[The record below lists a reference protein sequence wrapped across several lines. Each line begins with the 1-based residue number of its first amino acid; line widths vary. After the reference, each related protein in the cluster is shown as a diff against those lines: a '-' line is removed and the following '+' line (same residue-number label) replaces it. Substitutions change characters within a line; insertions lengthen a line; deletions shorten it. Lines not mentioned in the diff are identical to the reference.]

1 MAQTTLLA
9 RAKSWLP
16 WLHQKTL
23 PPGKTRSFQGA
34 RLGNIASQW
43 LATSNSINEELRGD
57 LDLLRRRARELVN
70 NNDYAAKFAGMVKD
84 NIIGHGGIR
93 LQMRIEDSPGKPD
106 NMANDAI
113 EAAWAEWCQV
123 CDITGQLSFTELC
136 SHLVASLPSDGE
148 FLVRIIKGAD
158 AGNRFGFALQVIDID
173 RIDTTMNG
181 SYAGNTVIMGVEVN
195 DYRKPLAL
203 HLFEAHPNDGARS
216 NRRRVRLSL
225 DDTLHKFKVTR
236 PEQMRGIPWVAPG
249 MLSLHHLG
257 GFKLSALLAA
267 EHGANHFG
275 FFTPP
280 DGQAP
285 GIADENQNG
294 QAIIVSQPGT
304 YDTLP
309 AGTSFTPHESKY
321 PHENFGPFVKTT
333 LQRIATGWRVAYH
346 SLANDLEGVSFSSIR
361 SGTLE
366 ERDRWMADQE
376 WFIGVFVEP
385 VFKQWLQYS
394 LLAGSITMPNGS
406 ALPAAKAA
414 KFSKH
419 EWQPRRWEW
428 VDPQADMNA
437 KILAVKAGIMSPQDL
452 SAAMG
457 LDFEDTIKAIGQAQQ
472 IAKANNVQ
480 LTAYD
485 GAPGAQTAANA
496 GAQPANT
503 PAATPAAKAA
513 PEPHHKHLSDTLE
526 LLGRAIEKPATP
538 INVSV
543 GVNSDHITSMAREM
557 QGVATTVMHQ
567 IKEVVENMP
576 IVIPAPVVH
585 FEAIMPEQRSEA
597 PIVNITNQVQP
608 SAVTVIDSHPVRA
621 VQRVERDKND
631 EIVQT
636 VTTYER

>member
-1 MAQTTLLA
+1 MAQTTLMA

-23 PPGKTRSFQGA
+23 PPGNTRSFQGA

-43 LATSNSINEELRGD
+43 LATNNSINEELRSD

-148 FLVRIIKGAD
+148 FLVRIIKGPD
-158 AGNRFGFALQVIDID
+158 GGNRFGFALQVIDID

-181 SYAGNTVIMGVEVN
+181 SYEGNTVIMGVEVN

-225 DDTLHKFKVTR
+225 DDTLHKFKVIR

-275 FFTPP
+275 FFTTP

-285 GIADENQNG
+285 GIASETQSG
-294 QAIIVSQPGT
+294 QSITVSQPGT
-304 YDTLP
+304 FDTLP
-309 AGTSFTPHESKY
+309 AGTEFQAYDSKY
-321 PHENFGPFVKTT
+321 PEQNFGPFVKTT

-385 VFKQWLQYS
+385 IFKQWLQYS
-394 LLAGSITMPNGS
+394 LLAGTITMPNGS

-457 LDFEDTIKAIGQAQQ
+457 LDFEDTIKAIGQAQKL
-472 IAKANNVQ
+472 AKQYDVQ

-496 GAQPANT
+496 GAQPA
-503 PAATPAAKAA
+503 APAAKSMD
-513 PEPHHKHLSDTLE
+513 EHRSQEHLA
-526 LLGRAIEKPATP
+526 LLSAIGGLTQRLGSQPPIHIHTPDVRTDVHNHITTPPATVEVRNEV
-538 INVSV
+538 NVPETV
-543 GVNSDHITSMAREM
+543 VN
-557 QGVATTVMHQ
+557 V
-567 IKEVVENMP
+567 
-576 IVIPAPVVH
+576 
-585 FEAIMPEQRSEA
+585 EAIMPEQRSEA

-636 VTTYER
+636 VTTFEC